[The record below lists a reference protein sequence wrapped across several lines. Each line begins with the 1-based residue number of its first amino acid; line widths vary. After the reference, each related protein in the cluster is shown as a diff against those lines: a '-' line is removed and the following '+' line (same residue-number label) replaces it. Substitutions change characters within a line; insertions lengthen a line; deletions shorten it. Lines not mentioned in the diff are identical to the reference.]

1 MMMSLVTFEILHH
14 SIVQP
19 PILLIQLLKL
29 QLLKNLIVKI
39 DGFRMFSIKIDKDLA
54 RRFLNQM
61 VDSYPFLGNTRYL
74 IYIQGEY

>member
-1 MMMSLVTFEILHH
+1 
-14 SIVQP
+14 
-19 PILLIQLLKL
+19 
-29 QLLKNLIVKI
+29 
-39 DGFRMFSIKIDKDLA
+39 MFSIKIDKDLA